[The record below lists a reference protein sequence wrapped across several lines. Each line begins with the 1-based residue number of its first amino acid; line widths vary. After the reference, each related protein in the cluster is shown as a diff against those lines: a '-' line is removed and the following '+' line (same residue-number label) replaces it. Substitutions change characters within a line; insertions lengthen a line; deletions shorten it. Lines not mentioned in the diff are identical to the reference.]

1 MVDTEQRTALILQT
15 CIEAIQTGQDT
26 LEGVLRRYPELEE
39 TLRPQLESAL
49 WLMERSHLVSPDPA
63 LLPMRRQRF
72 EARLRAQQRA
82 VRPSFK
88 ETLLSVFRLPPV
100 ALRAAFTA
108 LLVLMLLVGTDRVV
122 TATEGSIPGEP
133 GYNVKRTVENI
144 SLAVA
149 PDPGQRI
156 VLHLEYSE
164 RRLDE
169 VDMLV
174 DMSRFSDA
182 TNTLDEFEQQVRY
195 AVASLDRVADQDTV
209 HKELL
214 AMTIQ
219 DTLTNHTRKL
229 DEILPKMPAAG
240 KPAVQSAMLVSN
252 DGVVVASTA
261 IKRLMTMQTPQ
272 PTGMFAVPTL
282 FGTEPSFFF
291 PTATEEVF
299 RLPYLTPTEEFKQIF
314 SSTTAPEATSAPAAR
329 NTAIPTLPFFNVTAT
344 PRPTLP
350 GDDPTPIPTL
360 PPAPSRTPQPTPTVP
375 TSSPTPEPTLN
386 NVYTPTA
393 TTQPTAMPV
402 NESPVPPANGNQ
414 PTKEPTFPPVLSPTP
429 TPEP

>member
-39 TLRPQLESAL
+39 TLLPQLESAL
-49 WLMERSHLVSPDPA
+49 WLTDRGHLVSPDPV
-63 LLPMRRQRF
+63 LQPMRRRRF

-82 VRPSFK
+82 ARPSFK
-88 ETLLSVFRLPPV
+88 DTLLSVFRLPPV

-122 TATEGSIPGEP
+122 TATEGSIPGEA
-133 GYNVKRTVENI
+133 GYNVKRTVENL

-169 VDMLV
+169 VDVLV

-182 TNTLDEFEQQVRY
+182 TQTLDEFEQQVRS

-219 DTLTNHTRKL
+219 DTLTGHTRKL

-240 KPAVQSAMLVSN
+240 KTAVQSAMLVSN

-261 IKRLMTMQTPQ
+261 IKRLMTLQTPQ
-272 PTGMFAVPTL
+272 PTGPFAVPTL
-282 FGTEPSFFF
+282 FGTETSFFF

-299 RLPYLTPTEEFKQIF
+299 SLPYLTPTEEFKQIF
-314 SSTTAPEATSAPAAR
+314 SSTTAPDSTRPPSLR
-329 NTAIPTLPFFNVTAT
+329 NTAVPTLPFFNVTAT
-344 PRPTLP
+344 PRPTIS
-350 GDDPTPIPTL
+350 DEEPTPIPTL
-360 PPAPSRTPQPTPTVP
+360 PPAPSRTPQPSP
-375 TSSPTPEPTLN
+375 TSSPTPEPTLS

-393 TTQPTAMPV
+393 TSQPTSLPV
-402 NESPVPPANGNQ
+402 NESPVPPALGDQ
-414 PTKEPTFPPVLSPTP
+414 PSATP